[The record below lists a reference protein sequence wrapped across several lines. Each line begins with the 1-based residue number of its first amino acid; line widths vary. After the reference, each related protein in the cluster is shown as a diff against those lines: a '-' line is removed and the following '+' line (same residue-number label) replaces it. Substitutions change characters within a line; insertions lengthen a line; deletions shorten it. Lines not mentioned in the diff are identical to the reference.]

1 MRSRSYLVAAAL
13 PLAASLKIRQLQNAR
28 FYGPR
33 HCVSVSR
40 NPESGTCVLSTH
52 CEGVNLDTVEFAFTC
67 KKPGVLQKHSFGRGG
82 FDPVETFDTSVAC
95 DTCGLPP
102 EVAASLRS
110 AAAAAGGAAAGVELE
125 KPTKVDPARA
135 ARPPAQQPQ
144 PQLVSIKRKTV
155 TDPVVAQVAPVSVN
169 QAVLSSRLPVPAKT
183 AHVISLPDLENRS
196 VDRVTMDKEEEKV
209 SYGPSNCIQT
219 WLMPDT
225 STTGSSTG
233 SAEVVETADGGQA
246 ALVPDGEK
254 GVCIIKTDCGG
265 VDTAAFEAY
274 PVGVIAADKS
284 GTPVR
289 HLFGTNSFDKLEEFN
304 TLIRASA
311 CYGLDETSEA
321 VTLEGEVKVLSK
333 QLAEVEAKVDGMSA
347 TQASTTA
354 QLMEEDR
361 QIKLFENKR
370 RQEQD
375 EVDRLRREHEDDR
388 RAEEEQEEEEQRA
401 EEERRMDED
410 RRIDEERREEG
421 DRLPSEW
428 GGEDR
433 P

>member
-274 PVGVIAADKS
+274 PVGPDEQHARNAAKNRLFTPLNKS

-321 VTLEGEVKVLSK
+321 VTLEGEVK
-333 QLAEVEAKVDGMSA
+333 
-347 TQASTTA
+347 QASTTA